1 MRDEFALRE
10 RHAAEQALAAKRQA
24 QARLE
29 EATRFSKAVSDVTPL
44 PQPDRVDPLQL
55 RRHTRPDTSARQL
68 LKDERAALLQSM
80 SDEMDIER
88 LLDTDEGLAFRQEG
102 IGQDVVRKLRKGH
115 WVVQASLDL
124 HGLRVDEAR
133 ERIAVFLQNCV
144 KREMRCARIIH
155 GKGLGSINRE
165 PVLKAKVHRWLAQR
179 EEVLAWVQAGPA
191 DGGSGA
197 VLVLINAK

>member
-1 MRDEFALRE
+1 MRDEFALQARQTAD
-10 RHAAEQALAAKRQA
+10 RARAAQLSALARI
-24 QARLE
+24 E
-29 EATRFSKAVSDVTPL
+29 EDLRFSKAVSDVTPL
-44 PQPDRVDPLQL
+44 PLPDRVDPQHL
-55 RRHTRPDTSARQL
+55 RRHLRPDTTARQRQD
-68 LKDERAALLQSM
+68 DERAALLQSM
-80 SDEMDIER
+80 SDEMDLDS

-115 WVVQASLDL
+115 WIVQASLDL

-144 KREMRCARIIH
+144 KREFRCARIIH